1 MASQYTAGELQPLLY
16 SAESVYGTT
25 TTNALT
31 WGGDPISIKLNID
44 KKRNYINQA
53 TNRSFGTTTKG
64 PEKYG
69 FQAKLYNRSA
79 IDWRALAA
87 YAFGSTTALA
97 DHEGSFSALVA
108 KKVATAYKYILFNG
122 CKVNKL
128 VISAE
133 LPGMP
138 FMFDYDVFAQYATP
152 DTDKTFA
159 GLQAVTVGADPAD
172 PAKPVDSWL
181 TALQINLAAGGL
193 AAFPVQRWSLTI
205 DNKMKGQEGIVIGND
220 TVHYALEAGSGISE
234 GERDII
240 FEYTIPSTNE
250 IYSNSKLSDAAVTA
264 LTIVIGAY
272 TVTLSGG
279 VWEANDFPELKQGLN
294 EETGKIRFNALTI
307 A

>member
-1 MASQYTAGELQPLLY
+1 MASQYTAGELQPLFY
-16 SAESVYGTT
+16 VAESVYGTT
-25 TTNALT
+25 PTGALS
-31 WGGDPISIKLNID
+31 WGGDPVSIKLNID
-44 KKRNYINQA
+44 KKRNYVNQA

-64 PEKYG
+64 PERYG

-79 IDWRALAA
+79 IDWRTLAA
-87 YAFGSTTALA
+87 GAFGAVSALT
-97 DHEGSFSALVA
+97 DHQGSFSALIA
-108 KKVATAYKYILFNG
+108 KKAAAAYKYLLFNG

-128 VISAE
+128 TISAE

-138 FMFDYDVFAQYATP
+138 FVFDYDILAQYATA

-181 TALQINLAAGGL
+181 TALQINIAAGGL
-193 AAFPVQRWSLTI
+193 AAFPVQKFSLTI
-205 DNKMKGQEGIVIGND
+205 DNHMKGQEGIVIGND
-220 TVHYALEAGSGISE
+220 TIHYALEAGQGINE

-250 IYSNSKLSDAAVTA
+250 TYTNSKLIDSAITA
-264 LTIVIGAY
+264 LTIVIGSY
-272 TVTLSGG
+272 TITLAGG
-279 VWEANDFPELKQGLN
+279 GWEANDFPEIKQGLN